1 MTTHPTA
8 AELLEAVSGF
18 IETRAAPQLTGRD
31 AFLARVAVNA
41 LAVVKRELELGP
53 AAEAAAAERLE
64 ALLGDDGPLEALND
78 ELCAR
83 LASGE
88 LDLSS
93 PGVLEHL
100 KASTIDQVRIDQPNY
115 SGLKAVE
122 GEKR

>member
-41 LAVVKRELELGP
+41 LAVVRRELELGP
-53 AAEAAAAERLE
+53 AAEAAAAERLA

-100 KASTIDQVRIDQPNY
+100 KASTVDQVRIDQPNY
-115 SGLKAVE
+115 SGLK
-122 GEKR
+122 GI

>member
-18 IETRAAPQLTGRD
+18 IETRAATHLTGRD

-53 AAEAAAAERLE
+53 NAEAAAAERLV
-64 ALLGDDGPLEALND
+64 ALLGDDGPFEALNG

-93 PGVLEHL
+93 PSVLEHL

-115 SGLKAVE
+115 SGLRAI
-122 GEKR
+122 EKDA